1 LTDTVAALLTDR
13 NKTHGSF
20 AENAA
25 YSQQIKRLF
34 HSAPCWN
41 GLNDVHK
48 ESLHMIALKLS
59 RILSGQADHRD
70 HFDDICGYARLAAN
84 SCGAKDGLKGFVATI
99 HIAAPTSE
107 PRKNT

>member
-1 LTDTVAALLTDR
+1 MTDNTAALLVER

-25 YSQQIKRLF
+25 YSQEIKRLF

-41 GLNDVHK
+41 GLHDVHK

-59 RILSGQADHRD
+59 RILSGQADHDD
-70 HFDDICGYARLAAN
+70 HWSDVEGYARLAKNA
-84 SCGAKDGLKGFVATI
+84 CGRRGDGA
-99 HIAAPTSE
+99 SE
-107 PRKNT
+107 G

>member
-1 LTDTVAALLTDR
+1 MTDNIVAILVAR

-34 HSAPCWN
+34 HGAPCWN
-41 GLNDVHK
+41 GLHDAHK

-59 RILSGQADHRD
+59 RILSGQAE
-70 HFDDICGYARLAAN
+70 FDDHWADIEGYARLGKNA
-84 SCGAKDGLKGFVATI
+84 CGRRFADG
-99 HIAAPTSE
+99 PTADTESN
-107 PRKNT
+107 P